1 MTDLV
6 LGQNARPFHV
16 STILPAPPPSGQG
29 MCVGF
34 TFTVVRAAVSRKSQP
49 LPIRPLGPLNGKTN
63 DRYLC
68 YREGHGVS
76 IRALLRSSTPLAEN
90 AIVPRMTRQG
100 DYCPDAA
107 LGGSKTNGGSPMK
120 RDVILRILELL
131 AVVGLLMG
139 AFTVPVRAAETIK
152 VTVPVP
158 STTFVPLYHA
168 RAAGYF
174 AEEGLDV
181 DIVIVPGTGSVQAV
195 LTRDSHFA
203 LAPGTHQLIAYERG
217 QRLIAAMSI
226 LTRNSVNIV
235 MHKDVARERG
245 VTEQTPLPE
254 KIRALRGLKLSG
266 FATGA
271 FAHQVMVHYLLKA
284 GLDPQKDV
292 QIIGL
297 GTAPSLLLAL
307 EKRQIDAFAT
317 GTPVPEAAAAR
328 GLGVMIVDNS
338 AGDDPDFAEF
348 MMDVLLMLPETAKQR
363 PDLVRK
369 VVRALLRA
377 NVWLLEHPA
386 EAALPAMKPVL
397 SRIDDAVI
405 LAGIQKVRLGIPR
418 DGRVTE
424 RAVAL
429 TQEFLRRIGAIK
441 SVIPYSQLVTNEFLP
456 R

>member
-1 MTDLV
+1 
-6 LGQNARPFHV
+6 
-16 STILPAPPPSGQG
+16 
-29 MCVGF
+29 
-34 TFTVVRAAVSRKSQP
+34 
-49 LPIRPLGPLNGKTN
+49 
-63 DRYLC
+63 
-68 YREGHGVS
+68 
-76 IRALLRSSTPLAEN
+76 
-90 AIVPRMTRQG
+90 
-100 DYCPDAA
+100 
-107 LGGSKTNGGSPMK
+107 MK
-120 RDVILRILELL
+120 RSVTALILSVL
-131 AVVGLLMG
+131 VGGGLLVG
-139 AFTVPVRAAETIK
+139 AFAIPVRAAEKIK
-152 VTVPVP
+152 ITVPVP
-158 STTFVPLYHA
+158 STTFASLYHA

-174 AEEGLDV
+174 NEEGLDV

-195 LTRDSHFA
+195 LARDSHFA

-217 QRLIAAMSI
+217 QRLLAAMSI

-245 VTEQTPLPE
+245 ITEQSPLAA
-254 KIRALRGLKLSG
+254 KIRALKGLKLSG

-292 QIIGL
+292 EIVSL

-328 GLGVMIVDNS
+328 GLGVMVVDNS
-338 AGDDPDFAEF
+338 AGEDPDFAEF
-348 MMDVLLMLPETAKQR
+348 MMDVLLMLPDTVKQR

-377 NVWLLEHPA
+377 NVWLLDHPA

-397 SRIDDAVI
+397 GRIDDAVI

-424 RAVAL
+424 QAVAL
-429 TQEFLRRIGAIK
+429 TQEFLRRVGAIK
-441 SVIPYSQLVTNEFLP
+441 SLIPYNQLVINEFLP